1 MRCLWYGEKMK
12 RLKIAFA
19 AVLAVLLIALS
30 AVSVCA
36 DTVYYSHGYYYS
48 FINNDKVML
57 TGLEEPYST
66 VTVPDML
73 NGRVVAKIAARA
85 FYNDAQVTGID
96 FSQASHLE
104 TIGMYSFAK
113 CTSLTAPLEIPETV
127 TTLGDSAFERSGVTE
142 VTLNSA
148 ATYVPV
154 QLFYGCNSLTRVT
167 INGAP
172 TEIDSYA
179 FGECPVL
186 EYVSIPASVTSINAA
201 AFYNSPNVTLG
212 VYSDSYA
219 HQFAIDNNLPFELLD
234 EFVKGDA
241 DLNGIVNVNDVT
253 AIQRYAAE
261 YDEFSALQLRA
272 ADIDG
277 DGFVS
282 VADATYIQRYLAEYA
297 DAVID

>member
-1 MRCLWYGEKMK
+1 MK
-12 RLKIAFA
+12 LIKKS
-19 AVLAVLLIALS
+19 LAVMIALTL
-30 AVSVCA
+30 VCLSVVA
-36 DTVYYSHGYYYS
+36 GMAASTRYAEGGYYYS
-48 FINNDKVML
+48 FLNNNEVELAGRSDEMDV
-57 TGLEEPYST
+57 
-66 VTVPDML
+66 VTVPAVL
-73 NGRVVAKIAARA
+73 GQRAVTVVANRA
-85 FYNDAQVTGID
+85 FKDDTAITGLD
-96 FSQASHLE
+96 FSQASNLLV
-104 TIGMYSFAK
+104 IGVYSFAG
-113 CTSLTAPLEIPETV
+113 CSSLNTKITIPETV
-127 TTLGDSAFERSGVTE
+127 YSIEMCAFQNCSSIPEVEINGELAAIPTQCFNGCTSLQQ
-142 VTLNSA
+142 VTLNDGL
-148 ATYVPV
+148 
-154 QLFYGCNSLTRVT
+154 QT
-167 INGAP
+167 ISN
-172 TEIDSYA
+172 YA
-179 FGECPVL
+179 FANCTSL
-186 EYVSIPASVTSINAA
+186 SYVSIPASVTSIADS
-201 AFYNSPNVTLG
+201 AFNNDPNLTLG